1 MSGISTGTGVFSGID
16 SKSLIDQILAV
27 EGRSRVLVQRRVV
40 QLQQQNAA
48 YLDINSRLS
57 SIKTA
62 ASAFRL
68 ENLFKTKAA
77 TSSNEDVLTA
87 TASNSAAAG
96 TYSVRV
102 ERLVSAQQFL
112 SRGFADRNS
121 SGVGMTSITVESAK
135 ARLDNDVALADFNDG
150 QGIARGRIVVTAG
163 ANTATVDLSRATT
176 VNDVLNALNGTG
188 TLNITAT
195 AEGGRLV
202 IKDNAGGT
210 VTVASA
216 NGGTT
221 AESLGIAGTGT
232 GTLNGSTV
240 YGLNRN
246 TSLSSL
252 NDGNGVTTRLNT
264 ANTAFASFVINV
276 GGTAVNVNISDVYTN
291 DTTQTPPKITK
302 TAAAPTTVGG
312 VLDRMNAALSAAGFA
327 DVQARVNTSEN
338 RIEIVDTTGART
350 VTVGEAAG
358 AFASNTARDLGLL
371 SASGTTATGSRVLA
385 GMNSILTNSLAGGL
399 GMQGDGVLNI
409 RLRDGA
415 NFSLTLP
422 AGGDFSATMRAIEAA
437 SGTLPNGQP
446 KLKVSLNQRGT
457 GIQVTDQSGGTG
469 NLIIRGT
476 TDSDPTDSVV
486 ENTAQWL
493 GIETDV
499 AGVASNTVSG
509 SNLQKQ
515 YLSEATAVSSLN
527 GGAGIGTGRFRITD
541 SLGQIATIDIGDDT
555 KTIGELI
562 REINAATTVGTGGTG
577 GTALLVKARINAN
590 GDGIELYD
598 TGTGSARIKV
608 EDTTGTVARS
618 LGVAGTSTG
627 TGVGDAN
634 RLNGSQERTITF
646 AVGDTLDQVVTKINE
661 AGVGVQA
668 AIMRDGIGSTPFR
681 LSLTARDTGSA
692 GRMIVDAGAFNLGLT
707 QLEAGQDA
715 LAFVGGGDIANAI
728 VATSSTNTLDGV
740 IPGVK
745 VDLKAVTGAT
755 PVSLSIASDTDRML
769 EGVNAFISAFNDA
782 AARIDRLTD
791 YDEENET
798 RGPLLGDGVV
808 NEVRSTLFRLVGQ
821 RAQNVSG
828 RYQRLT
834 DVGITVA
841 AGGKELKF
849 DEEKFR
855 NAMATDPEAVE
866 RLFAN
871 RTQINNG
878 PRQITTGITVNE
890 TGPATF
896 SSLGVMGQFEQAID
910 RYIGTVS
917 GTLTSRSRGLDSQ
930 IAIQNR
936 RIEALTS
943 RLDTRRGILERQF
956 QAMET
961 TIGRLQTQQ
970 SSLGTIA
977 AAAGRR

>member
-57 SIKTA
+57 GIKTA

-77 TSSNEDVLTA
+77 TSSNEDALTA
-87 TASNSAAAG
+87 VAGNSAAAG

-102 ERLVSAQQFL
+102 ERLVSAQQML

-121 SGVGMTSITVESAK
+121 SGVGMSSITVESAK
-135 ARLDNDVALADFNDG
+135 ARLDSDVALADFNDG

-163 ANTATVDLSRATT
+163 GTSATVDLSRATT
-176 VNDVLNALNGTG
+176 VDDVLTALNGTG
-188 TLNITAT
+188 TLNITAS
-195 AEGGRLV
+195 AQGGRLV
-202 IKDNAGGT
+202 IRDNAGGT

-221 AESLGIAGTGT
+221 AESLGIAGTAT
-232 GTLNGSTV
+232 GTLNGQTV

-246 TSLSSL
+246 TSLTAL
-252 NDGNGVTTRLNT
+252 NDGNGVNTRLNT
-264 ANTAFASFVINV
+264 ASETFASFVINV
-276 GGTAVNVNISDVYTN
+276 GATAVNVNISDVYTMDN
-291 DTTQTPPKITK
+291 AQNPPKLVK
-302 TAAAPTTVGG
+302 SASAPTTVGG
-312 VLDRMNAALSAAGFA
+312 VLDRMNSALAAAGFT
-327 DVQARVNTSEN
+327 DVQARVNTAEN
-338 RIEIVDTTGART
+338 RLEIVDTTGART
-350 VTVGEAAG
+350 ISVTEAPG
-358 AFASNTARDLGLL
+358 AFASTTARDLGLT
-371 SASGTTATGSRVLA
+371 SGSGTTLNGGRVMA
-385 GMNSILTNSLAGGL
+385 GMNSILSSSLAGGA
-399 GMQGDGVLNI
+399 GIQGDGALNV
-409 RLRDGA
+409 RLRDGTTFA
-415 NFSLTLP
+415 VTLP
-422 AGGDFSATMRAIEAA
+422 SGGDFSAAMRAIETA

-446 KLKVSLNQRGT
+446 RLKVTLNQRGT
-457 GIQVTDQSGGTG
+457 GIQVTDQTGGTG

-476 TDSDPTDSVV
+476 DDSNPADNVI
-486 ENTAQWL
+486 ENTAEWL
-493 GIETDV
+493 GIQTAV
-499 AGVASNTVSG
+499 AGVAASAVTG
-509 SNLQKQ
+509 ANLQKK
-515 YLSEATAVSSLN
+515 YIGEATQVSSLN
-527 GGAGIGTGRFRITD
+527 GGAGIGVGRFRITD
-541 SLGQIATIDIGDDT
+541 SQGQIATIDIGDDT
-555 KTIGELI
+555 KTLGELI
-562 REINAATTVGTGGTG
+562 REINAATTSGANG

-598 TGTGSARIKV
+598 TGTGTARIKV

-618 LGVAGTSTG
+618 LGIAGSATG
-627 TGVGDAN
+627 SGIGDAN
-634 RLNGSQERTITF
+634 RINGSQERVITF

-668 AIMRDGIGSTPFR
+668 AVMRDGIGSTPFR

-692 GRMIVDAGAFNLGLT
+692 GRMIVDAGAFNLGLS
-707 QLEAGQDA
+707 QLDAGQDA
-715 LAFVGGGDIANAI
+715 LAFVGGGDIASAI

-745 VDLKAVTGAT
+745 VDLKAVTGTT
-755 PVSLSIASDTDRML
+755 PVSLSIASDTDRII
-769 EGVNAFISAFNDA
+769 EGVNNFIKAFNDA
-782 AARIDRLTD
+782 STRIDRLTD
-791 YDEENET
+791 YDEEKET
-798 RGPLLGDGVV
+798 RGPLLGDGVI

-855 NAMATDPEAVE
+855 NALATDPEAVE

-871 RTQINNG
+871 RTQINEG
-878 PRQITTGITVNE
+878 PRVITPGITVNQS
-890 TGPATF
+890 GPAQF

-917 GTLTSRSRGLDSQ
+917 GTLTSRTRGIDSQ